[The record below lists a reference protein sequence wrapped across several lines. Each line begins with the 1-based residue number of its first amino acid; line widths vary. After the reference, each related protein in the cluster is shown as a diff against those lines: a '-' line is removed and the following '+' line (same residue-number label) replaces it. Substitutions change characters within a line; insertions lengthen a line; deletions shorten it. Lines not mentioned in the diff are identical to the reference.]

1 MNPGKIIETPQM
13 DENLRFGKSYKT
25 ENTETFLSFEK
36 EGGFAQ
42 AIEMCNGQAAC
53 KKIGSGYMC
62 PSYMATR
69 NEVDSTRGRANALR
83 AALSG
88 KLPIKQ
94 LNSKK
99 LFCKKNY

>member
-1 MNPGKIIETPQM
+1 MVNH
-13 DENLRFGKSYKT
+13 KS

-53 KKIGSGYMC
+53 KKINGYMC

-94 LNSKK
+94 LNSK
-99 LFCKKNY
+99 LFDVLDLLPWMQDM